1 MSHPYHL
8 RPNVRA
14 RMQRRLDAHVAVFG
28 EQNKDKIV
36 AVPSNTERSLSPDP
50 DQAANHQSTDSTE
63 DVVITDGSDSGD
75 SLSDLGS
82 DSETV
87 APHTPSPRGQVWPSS
102 SHLDA
107 PKAPQHI
114 EQENRPDGS
123 VGSSSSVRDSP
134 ALIAEHKKALK
145 AHLEGDVEGRRRF
158 LELEHENMLRQA
170 KDQEERIATMRREYE
185 GKLERFRREN
195 ADIFGFP
202 VEGASE
208 FFDPLSPEPF
218 ERGDLL
224 QEIPPPTLPQGAGP
238 SRFGQ
243 GAQEDCK
250 QQQRCTPRR
259 ESKTPITV
267 SPGDKATGSVVVVAR
282 RVQKLGPCG
291 TVVIDHET
299 GDEKLVTKCYQ
310 VREEELRSIDGD
322 GDSVMGSEASD
333 D

>member
-1 MSHPYHL
+1 
-8 RPNVRA
+8 
-14 RMQRRLDAHVAVFG
+14 MQRRLDANIAVFG

-36 AVPSNTERSLSPDP
+36 AVPSNTERSLSPEP

-63 DVVITDGSDSGD
+63 DVVVIDDSDSGD

-87 APHTPSPRGQVWPSS
+87 APDTPSARGQVWPSS
-102 SHLDA
+102 HLHL

-114 EQENRPDGS
+114 NQENRPARS
-123 VGSSSSVRDSP
+123 VGSSSGVHYSP
-134 ALIAEHKKALK
+134 SLIVEHKKALK

-158 LELEHENMLRQA
+158 LELEHDNMLRQA
-170 KDQEERIATMRREYE
+170 KIDEERIADMRREYE

-202 VEGASE
+202 VEGDSE
-208 FFDPLSPEPF
+208 YSDPLSPEPF
-218 ERGDLL
+218 EREDL
-224 QEIPPPTLPQGAGP
+224 QQDIPPPTLPQGAGP
-238 SRFGQ
+238 SRSGQ
-243 GAQEDCK
+243 GAREDRK
-250 QQQRCTPRR
+250 QQRQYTPQC
-259 ESKTPITV
+259 ECDLPITV

-299 GDEKLVTKCYQ
+299 GEEKLVTKCYQ

>member
-1 MSHPYHL
+1 MSYPYHL

-14 RMQRRLDAHVAVFG
+14 RMQRRLDANVAVFG

-36 AVPSNTERSLSPDP
+36 AVPSNTERSLSPEP

-63 DVVITDGSDSGD
+63 DVVIIDDSDSGY

-87 APHTPSPRGQVWPSS
+87 APDTPSARGQAWPSY
-102 SHLDA
+102 HLHA
-107 PKAPQHI
+107 PKAPLHI
-114 EQENRPDGS
+114 KQRNRPAGS
-123 VGSSSSVRDSP
+123 VGSASSVHYSP
-134 ALIAEHKKALK
+134 SVIAEHKMALK
-145 AHLEGDVEGRRRF
+145 AHLKGDVEGRRRF

-170 KDQEERIATMRREYE
+170 KIDEERIADMRREYE

-195 ADIFGFP
+195 ADMFGFP

-208 FFDPLSPEPF
+208 YSDPLSPEPF
-218 ERGDLL
+218 EREDLQ

-238 SRFGQ
+238 SRSGQ
-243 GAQEDCK
+243 GALEDRK
-250 QQQRCTPRR
+250 QQRRYTPLR
-259 ESKTPITV
+259 KANPPISV

-299 GDEKLVTKCYQ
+299 GGEKLVTKCYQ